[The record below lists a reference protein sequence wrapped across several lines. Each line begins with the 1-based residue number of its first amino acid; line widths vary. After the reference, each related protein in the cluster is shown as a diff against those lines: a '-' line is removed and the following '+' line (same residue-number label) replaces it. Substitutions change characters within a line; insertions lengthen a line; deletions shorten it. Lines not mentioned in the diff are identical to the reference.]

1 MISPLRS
8 ASLAAMA
15 VLSFSAFA
23 PAGAAQA
30 LASPSAASASAPEK
44 IIIDTDI
51 GDDIDDAFAIAL
63 ALHSPELQI
72 LGVSTTF
79 GDTEARARILDRML
93 GENAR
98 RDIPVLAGVATE
110 TKSPMSQRVY
120 GQAARFSR
128 AFHPPAAD
136 FILGQIRNNPGQI
149 TLVAIGPLMNVGALI
164 DKDPQTFLKLKR
176 VVLMGGSINC
186 GYSVVGICP
195 GPPPVPEWNI
205 LNDIPSAQK
214 LFHSGVPLY
223 VMPLDSTQLKFNES
237 MRSYVFRQGTPLTDA
252 LTLLYHEWN
261 QTTPTLFDPMT
272 IAYILDPQICPT
284 EPMHISVDDKGFTR
298 PDSGTPNAQVC
309 LHSDADAF
317 FHLLLTRLVPP
328 EKSE

>member
-1 MISPLRS
+1 MISKFRS
-8 ASLAAMA
+8 VACLALTLFSWLACA
-15 VLSFSAFA
+15 RAFSAQA
-23 PAGAAQA
+23 PAATPAP
-30 LASPSAASASAPEK
+30 SSAAEK

-63 ALHSPELQI
+63 AIRSPELQI
-72 LGVSTTF
+72 LGISTTF

-98 RDIPVLAGVATE
+98 RDVPVLVGIPTQ
-110 TKSPMSQRVY
+110 TKNPMSQRAY
-120 GQAARFSR
+120 GEPSRFTS
-128 AFHPPAAD
+128 AFHQPAVD
-136 FILGQIRNNPGQI
+136 FILDQIHSYPGQI

-164 DKDPQTFLKLKR
+164 DRDPQTFLKLKR
-176 VVLMGGSINC
+176 VVLMGGSIHC
-186 GYSVVGICP
+186 GYSELGFCP

-214 LFHSGVPLY
+214 LFRSGVPLY

-261 QTTPTLFDPMT
+261 QQTPTLFDPMT
-272 IAYILDPQICPT
+272 IAYILNPQICPT
-284 EPMHISVDDKGFTR
+284 EPMHITVDDKGLTR
-298 PDSGTPNAQVC
+298 PDSGTANAQVC
-309 LHSDADAF
+309 LHSDSDAF
-317 FHLLLTRLVPP
+317 FHLLLTRLVS
-328 EKSE
+328 K

>member
-1 MISPLRS
+1 MHRLIFALLFF
-8 ASLAAMA
+8 LAGFC
-15 VLSFSAFA
+15 VA
-23 PAGAAQA
+23 PAYPQAQ
-30 LASPSAASASAPEK
+30 PPAASSGNPEK

-63 ALHSPELQI
+63 ALRSPELQI
-72 LGVSTTF
+72 LGISTTF

-98 RDIPVLAGVATE
+98 RDLSVLAGVATE
-110 TKSPMSQRVY
+110 TKNPMSQRAY
-120 GQAARFSR
+120 GEAGRFSR
-128 AFHPPAAD
+128 AFHPPAVD
-136 FILGQIRNNPGQI
+136 FILERIRNNPGQI
-149 TLVAIGPLMNVGALI
+149 TLVAIGPLLNVGAAI
-164 DKDPQTFLKLKR
+164 DRDPQTFLKLKR
-176 VVLMGGSINC
+176 VVLMGGSIKC
-186 GYSVVGICP
+186 GYSEVGICP

-205 LNDIPSAQK
+205 LNDIAAAQK

-272 IAYILDPQICPT
+272 IAYILYPQICPT
-284 EPMHISVDDKGFTR
+284 EPMRISVDEKGFTR
-298 PDSGTPNAQVC
+298 PESGSPNAQVC

-317 FHLLLTRLVPP
+317 FHLLLTRLVPH
-328 EKSE
+328 KSE